1 MLSAAPDVATISPPT
16 TDLDD
21 VRLLLRRGLVRQALA
36 LLATVQQDR
45 DALHLTPIEQVA
57 VTVLGL
63 ECHLA
68 QGDLT
73 PAAALGQ
80 QLAVVVGEGSAM
92 ALCARGELT
101 SALGAPETA
110 ADLFLAAGQIGADD
124 VRPILA
130 WRSGAALA
138 LLRIGRRREALE
150 LAHAHL
156 AFVQVHGTVDD
167 VAHALRT
174 LATTEPDG
182 QRQNR
187 LLAARALLTFSESE
201 RLQAQIDTDLAGL
214 MLLDGKVEEAIA
226 LLRTVEVFAGRQD
239 LWPLQSR
246 VRRLLE
252 RMGEDPRRLEAE
264 ALAVLTAAE
273 RRVALLALDGLTNR
287 EIATQLAVS
296 VKAVEGHLSKVYR
309 KLGISS
315 RGALTAIVSRR
326 D

>member
-1 MLSAAPDVATISPPT
+1 MLAAAPGVGALSPPT
-16 TDLDD
+16 SDLDD
-21 VRLLLRRGLVRQALA
+21 ARRLLRRGLVRQALA
-36 LLATVQQDR
+36 ALQTVRQGR
-45 DALHLTPIEQVA
+45 DQLHLTPVDQVA
-57 VTVLGL
+57 MVALGL

-68 QGDLT
+68 QGDLN
-73 PAAALGQ
+73 PAVALGQ
-80 QLAVVVGEGSAM
+80 ELATVVGAGSAI

-101 SALGAPETA
+101 SALDDPETA

-138 LLRIGRRREALE
+138 LLRVGRRREALE

-156 AFVQVHGTVDD
+156 AFVQVHGTGTD

-182 QRQNR
+182 HRQTR
-187 LLAARALLTFSESE
+187 LRAARALLTFSESE

-214 MLLDGKVEEAIA
+214 LLLDGNVEEAVA

-252 RMGEDPRRLEAE
+252 RMGQIPRRLEAE

-273 RRVALLALDGLTNR
+273 RRVAMLALDGLTNR

-309 KLGISS
+309 KLGITS
-315 RGALTAIVSRR
+315 RGALAATVSRR